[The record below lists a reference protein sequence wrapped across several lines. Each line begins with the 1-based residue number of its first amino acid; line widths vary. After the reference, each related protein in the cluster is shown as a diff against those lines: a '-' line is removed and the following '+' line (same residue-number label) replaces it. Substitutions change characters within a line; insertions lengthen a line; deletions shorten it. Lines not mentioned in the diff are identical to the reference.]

1 MSASQRPSSC
11 SPCRPHG
18 ELHGLSSAKPF
29 TVSTQRAVSKHRDKA
44 SIATPESRSEV
55 PAGPIQQHAI
65 LPRHIEQRIS
75 KLYSTGLQEADLP
88 NPSTG
93 GDSHRS
99 QGKDLTDSPEQRG
112 TEQSQCSSG
121 CAPGTEAAA
130 PTAVLPQLCAP
141 LPPPLSSQSPTG
153 RALAPKTDGNSLTAA
168 RRWD

>member
-29 TVSTQRAVSKHRDKA
+29 TVSTQRAVSKHGDKA
-44 SIATPESRSEV
+44 STATPESRSEV

-99 QGKDLTDSPEQRG
+99 QGKDLTDSPEQSG

-121 CAPGTEAAA
+121 CAPGRECSSHCCPSPALCSSAASPEPTE
-130 PTAVLPQLCAP
+130 PHREGPRT
-141 LPPPLSSQSPTG
+141 
-153 RALAPKTDGNSLTAA
+153 
-168 RRWD
+168 